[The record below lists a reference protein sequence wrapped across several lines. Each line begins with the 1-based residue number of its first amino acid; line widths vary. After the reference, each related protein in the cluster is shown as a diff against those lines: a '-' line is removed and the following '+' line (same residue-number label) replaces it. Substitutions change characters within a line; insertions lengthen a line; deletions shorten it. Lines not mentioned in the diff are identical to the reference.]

1 LLLLILH
8 RKQEF
13 KMAHQKARVGDRM
26 NGTWIGRRR
35 VYHVTGVVISGSPNV
50 FVNGKRAA
58 RLGDRGRHS
67 HGGFTIITG
76 RPDVLINGKRTAF
89 KGSRTNN
96 HSGKG
101 TLVTGSPNV
110 YVS

>member
-1 LLLLILH
+1 
-8 RKQEF
+8 
-13 KMAHQKARVGDRM
+13 MAHKKAKVGDRM
-26 NGTWIGRRR
+26 RGTHRDRRT
-35 VYHVTGVVISGSPNV
+35 HGTSGVVTTGSPNV

-67 HGGFTIITG
+67 HGSFTIITG

-101 TLVTGSPNV
+101 TLVTGSPNI